1 MTRRI
6 AVGVTLLVAA
16 LLIGVALPL
25 VLTTASADRQQFRA
39 GALSSARMTAAAAE
53 EQLADPTDQ
62 PGGRPHLLAAPGDR
76 VVVLAR
82 TGRRVAAAGDP
93 APRPP
98 AALLRGALAGRSG
111 TAWRGVDDGRR
122 LLVAVPVGAADR
134 LHGAV
139 VLDRPAASLD
149 SQLERLYAR
158 AGTAAAAAVLLAV
171 TLGALLVRWL
181 TKPIVTLERAAL
193 DLGNGHLDRRAP
205 SAADRRSCAGL
216 RPLSTRWPAG
226 YTPSSTPTGPSSPT
240 SHTSC
245 AHQLRTPLAALRLRL
260 ELLEDDA
267 EPTIA
272 ADITDALAELARL
285 SRLLDGLL
293 AVARAENT
301 SLPRAPTRIAHVVG
315 GRIDAWAPLAA
326 ERSINLTARIPEQV
340 VATTTPG
347 HLEQIFDNLIAN
359 ALDATPPGGSI
370 TVTADV
376 GGNQTRIAVADTGP
390 GMPEQQRIA
399 AFQRFGSGRSDTGT
413 GLGLAIV
420 DRLVKADL
428 GDLDLDQTAG
438 GGLTVNITL
447 PAATPADVAPDQGPQ
462 QPTATPSGT
471 ASAPPGPTQGAS
483 ATGIQSFHD
492 PRALELS

>member
-1 MTRRI
+1 VTRRI

-62 PGGRPHLLAAPGDR
+62 PGGGRPHLLAAPGDR

-111 TAWRGVDDGRR
+111 TAWRGADDGRR

-205 SAADRRSCAGL
+205 VRGGPPELRRLATAFNAMAGRLHTLLDAHRTVIADVS
-216 RPLSTRWPAG
+216 
-226 YTPSSTPTGPSSPT
+226 
-240 SHTSC
+240 
-245 AHQLRTPLAALRLRL
+245 HQLRTPLAALRLRL

-347 HLEQIFDNLIAN
+347 HLEQIIDNLIAN

-370 TVTADV
+370 TVSAGV

-390 GMPEQQRIA
+390 GMPEQQRTA

-462 QPTATPSGT
+462 QPTATPSDT
-471 ASAPPGPTQGAS
+471 TSAPPGPTQGAS